1 MKKHK
6 RASQQ
11 SPKNKF
17 QPRRRSS
24 RLSPQTDNKEQAAS
38 KVAEECVLKPR
49 CVNTANW
56 QFTHQSKDFKVP
68 AKNAASKL
76 RRTSN
81 ENTKSKDGSFKPAQ
95 VLCPLRH
102 GPKDVC
108 TICMARYVF
117 CVSHHKLSLFFFF
130 QKILIAISF
139 LPSSTLLIA
148 TNLFSFGSERSGA
161 PLRQH
166 P

>member
-11 SPKNKF
+11 SPKSTL

-24 RLSPQTDNKEQAAS
+24 RLSPQTDNKDQAAS

-81 ENTKSKDGSFKPAQ
+81 ENTKCKDGSFKPAQ

-117 CVSHHKLSLFFFF
+117 CVSHF
-130 QKILIAISF
+130 
-139 LPSSTLLIA
+139 
-148 TNLFSFGSERSGA
+148 
-161 PLRQH
+161 
-166 P
+166 